1 MTTHDV
7 QRISAQIWD
16 AKLANDMTA
25 VAGFIAD
32 NARFVHMGITFD
44 KAGEL
49 EVFNENIFIFK
60 AVDIAEEYVEDYG
73 STAIIFKKLIL
84 TIEFIVTTEDGI
96 FFGST
101 IFAES
106 NSFIR
111 FSAYSIINDADIK
124 NRIVIHSV

>member
-7 QRISAQIWD
+7 QRISKQIWD

-49 EVFNENIFIFK
+49 EVFNEKIFIFK
-60 AVDIAEEYVEDYG
+60 AVDIAEEYVMDYG
-73 STAIIFKKLIL
+73 STAIIFKKMIL
-84 TIEFIVTTEDGI
+84 TAVIGGNEVQNPFVLSEVFTKTEDGWKLA
-96 FFGST
+96 
-101 IFAES
+101 AETYTRVATD
-106 NSFIR
+106 FDT
-111 FSAYSIINDADIK
+111 YK
-124 NRIVIHSV
+124 M

>member
-7 QRISAQIWD
+7 QRISTQIWD

-44 KAGEL
+44 KPGEL

-84 TIEFIVTTEDGI
+84 TAAIGGNEVQNPFVLSEVFTKTEDGWKLA
-96 FFGST
+96 
-101 IFAES
+101 AETYTRIAS
-106 NSFIR
+106 DFE
-111 FSAYSIINDADIK
+111 AYK
-124 NRIVIHSV
+124 M